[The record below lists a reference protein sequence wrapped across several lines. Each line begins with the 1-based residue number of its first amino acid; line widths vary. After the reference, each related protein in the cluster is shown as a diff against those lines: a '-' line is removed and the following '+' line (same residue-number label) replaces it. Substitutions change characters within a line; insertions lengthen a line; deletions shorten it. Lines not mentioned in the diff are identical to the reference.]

1 MSLPIES
8 VSFVVDSCFI
18 NSELDLWA
26 NTWIPLYSSREGKSF
41 DLENREIHMKRMKIH
56 YCFHRT
62 CRNSLRGKAHPF
74 LWIAELL
81 TSTTIESRLQKI
93 WNKMTL
99 QIAL

>member
-41 DLENREIHMKRMKIH
+41 DLENREIHMKRICPIL
-56 YCFHRT
+56 YQDGFLCLLHRVT
-62 CRNSLRGKAHPF
+62 TT
-74 LWIAELL
+74 LL
-81 TSTTIESRLQKI
+81 TSLRT
-93 WNKMTL
+93 
-99 QIAL
+99 